1 MAYSVTTNY
10 DSRIPSWPGNGTPFT
25 LIACHDTEGGQ
36 GRAGALGTI
45 QFLIDRADRG
55 ASYHE
60 MWWYH
65 ESTDDFGVIRIVP
78 SHRAAGSIAPHSTV
92 YQPTT
97 WVKNAMGANW
107 WDPNQGAYA
116 VSIAGRVADVD
127 RYARNPKFLAHAHR
141 RMMELWKELGINKRA
156 EHFQF
161 QPSNRT
167 DWGKVLMP
175 ALGGLV
181 TSDSYKPPVETVV
194 TTLMPVAPIRV
205 TIRPETTIR
214 LAPDLT
220 TAGAWVVGKTA
231 VVTVIAECKGV
242 DFGSGPRWLAYVIS
256 TGGLRYFHEQD
267 VVSSFVLGDTSDLD
281 AKIASLTA
289 EVTVLKSRVAS
300 LNATVN
306 TQSGTIAGLKTELG
320 VAKTALA
327 TAQTNLTAA
336 LEAKVD
342 AEAAAA
348 EASEAAES
356 ALLLREALRNFMG

>member
-10 DSRIPSWPGNGTPFT
+10 DPRIPSWQGNGTPFT

-65 ESTDDFGVIRIVP
+65 ESTDDFGVIRIVQP
-78 SHRAAGSIAPHSTV
+78 FRAAGSIAPQPTY

-97 WVKNAMGANW
+97 WVKSAMGANW

-141 RMMELWKELGINKRA
+141 RMLELWKELGLTKRA

-161 QPSNRT
+161 QPSNRS

-181 TSDSYKPPVETVV
+181 TTNEYQPPVETAMDLKLVMKLEYWTAPEGAVV
-194 TTLMPVAPIRV
+194 RREPAATGEVLTTLAGGPVVSVA
-205 TIRPETTIR
+205 ETADGLWR
-214 LAPDLT
+214 LVLL
-220 TAGAWVVGKTA
+220 GANADTGGWILRRGMTPATPGGDPTLQERWLTA
-231 VVTVIAECKGV
+231 VYTDIPFDTDSAEEDAMIADLQGKVGELSNTV
-242 DFGSGPRWLAYVIS
+242 
-256 TGGLRYFHEQD
+256 
-267 VVSSFVLGDTSDLD
+267 
-281 AKIASLTA
+281 
-289 EVTVLKSRVAS
+289 
-300 LNATVN
+300 ATQ
-306 TQSGTIAGLKTELG
+306 TDIIAGLKTD
-320 VAKTALA
+320 LA
-327 TAQTNLTAA
+327 TAQADSA
-336 LEAKVD
+336 G
-342 AEAAAA
+342 AA
-348 EASEAAES
+348 E
-356 ALLLREALRNFMG
+356 LRTALRNFMG